1 MIPNRWAVPAI
12 LVAVLTVPVAG
23 KAAEL
28 EVGQKAPEF
37 EVPDQTGKVHKLSD
51 YKGKRVVLAF
61 YPAANT
67 AG

>member
-1 MIPNRWAVPAI
+1 MRWAVPAI
-12 LVAVLTVPVAG
+12 LIAVAVSPVSAR
-23 KAAEL
+23 AAEL

-37 EVPDQTGKVHKLSD
+37 EVPDQTGKIHKLSD

-61 YPAANT
+61 YPAAST

>member
-1 MIPNRWAVPAI
+1 MTLTRFVLSAACAAAVGLPA
-12 LVAVLTVPVAG
+12 A
-23 KAAEL
+23 AAEL

-37 EVPDQTGKVHKLSD
+37 AVPDHTGKIQKLSD

-61 YPAANT
+61 YPAAGT

>member
-1 MIPNRWAVPAI
+1 MIAIRWAVCALLVI
-12 LVAVLTVPVAG
+12 LPWTAR
-23 KAAEL
+23 AAEL

-37 EVPDQTGKVHKLSD
+37 EVPDQSGKIHKLSD